1 MNYKNLKDAIVAVI
15 KQNGNEE
22 ITGNIL
28 QQVLVA
34 MVNSLG
40 SGYQFR
46 GIATPETN
54 PGTPDQRVFY
64 LASATGTYSDFGFI
78 VSDEICALVYDTA
91 WHKQT
96 IIALDQE
103 PTEDSGNLI
112 SSGAIYTALQNL
124 ADVYMKLVESAEE
137 NHLASFD
144 GDGQVKDAGI
154 GLDNLALPAG
164 HYPDLFAGFA
174 GNLVDT
180 RSAGT
185 RQQFAF
191 RQSGGD
197 GVNYMRK
204 ILGRTEAFN
213 QLVQNGNFADTSIW
227 TTQNSAALTVNSNV
241 GTLTLNAQYG
251 TIKQSAPLVAGHAY
265 FFAVTYKTATSRF
278 ILGIGQYNSVNNRK
292 ALTATADGA
301 WHTESIV
308 WSGTDTAIITG
319 DKDIFVGNRDESA
332 GSIELKNIILI
343 DLTLEGLGITT
354 ADQFRALH
362 PLPYYNYNAG
372 VLKNNAAT
380 GLETTGFNQWDE
392 EAELG
397 TISTTTGENVPDS
410 SKIRSKNYIPVI
422 GGDTYFAACI
432 SSYTGV
438 IQFIEYDVNK
448 NFVKEVGKIIGNEYT
463 PSSSAAYIRFFLQSS
478 YGTTYNNDICINLS
492 DASRNG
498 IYEPYWKREIVLG
511 LDNLACHDENN
522 NAVVV
527 NGLDG
532 VGTSQDELIVE
543 DGWGTKINKRRARVN
558 LGDLSWEYI
567 SGANARF
574 KATPSPATVSP
585 GNSNMPP
592 IVCSKY
598 APDTYT
604 NIYAGTGDKQVGIGG
619 DANIYVRDTAYTDA
633 ATFKTAMAGVYLDYP
648 LATPKVLT
656 LDNPI
661 PALIEVDNLGTE
673 KRLPEDTADNPQAPF
688 ECDSNYSISTAN
700 LVRKLS
706 EL

>member
-1 MNYKNLKDAIVAVI
+1 MNYENLKDAIVAVI

-124 ADVYMKLVESAEE
+124 ADVFMELVEDADEDHIATFDE
-137 NHLASFD
+137 N
-144 GDGQVKDAGI
+144 GQVKDS
-154 GLDNLALPAG
+154 GLSLDDIAKAKGSFPE
-164 HYPDLFAGFA
+164 LFAGFA

-185 RQQFAF
+185 HQGPFAF

-197 GVNYMRK
+197 RVNYMRK
-204 ILGRTEAFN
+204 ILGKTEAFN
-213 QLVQNGNFADTSIW
+213 QLFDKSLLYASQTYRGVTAAGNIDTGAITFS
-227 TTQNSAALTVNSNV
+227 
-241 GTLTLNAQYG
+241 G
-251 TIKQSAPLVAGHAY
+251 
-265 FFAVTYKTATSRF
+265 TATGNEQF
-278 ILGIGQYNSVNNRK
+278 N
-292 ALTATADGA
+292 LTAASQVKMVVGHKYLLRGATADTPYLRLADQTAVFDTGNGMIWTCNRDNTA
-301 WHTESIV
+301 VILSCAIV
-308 WSGTDTAIITG
+308 SGRTYSGTIYVKI
-319 DKDIFVGNRDESA
+319 V
-332 GSIELKNIILI
+332 
-343 DLTLEGLGITT
+343 DLTLMYGAGNEPATV
-354 ADQFRALH
+354 AEFEALH
-362 PLPYYNYNAG
+362 PLGYYSPASK
-372 VLKNNAAT
+372 LINNAAT

-392 EAELG
+392 EWMLG
-397 TISTTTGENVPDS
+397 GYLTTTGKYNAWTDR
-410 SKIRSKNYIPVI
+410 ICSKNPIAVLPNTQYYSKATNATIFLYDAEMNFL
-422 GGDTYFAACI
+422 GT
-432 SSYTGV
+432 SSGTSTS
-438 IQFIEYDVNK
+438 FS
-448 NFVKEVGKIIGNEYT
+448 T
-463 PSSSAAYIRFFLQSS
+463 PSNCHYIHLTY
-478 YGTTYNNDICINLS
+478 YGATTYNHDICINLS

-498 IYEPYWKREIVLG
+498 TYEPYWERDIVLG

-532 VGTSQDELIVE
+532 VGTAQDEAVVE
-543 DGWGTKINKRRARVN
+543 NGMVTKIIKKFKEID
-558 LGDLSWEYI
+558 LGDFNWTYDNGI
-567 SGANARF
+567 MNTDAVINDVYVHGANSLPNAVCANFIAGRY
-574 KATPSPATVSP
+574 
-585 GNSNMPP
+585 NSLANKEFA
-592 IVCSKY
+592 I
-598 APDTYT
+598 
-604 NIYAGTGDKQVGIGG
+604 GDNG
-619 DANIYVRDTAYTDA
+619 ANIKRIYVMDSAYTDA
-633 ATFKTAMAGVYLDYP
+633 ATFKAAVTGVKLRYE

>member
-1 MNYKNLKDAIVAVI
+1 MNYENLKDAIVAVI

-40 SGYQFR
+40 NGYQFK
-46 GIATPETN
+46 GIATPATD
-54 PGTPDQRVFY
+54 PGTPDQKVFY
-64 LASATGTYSDFGFI
+64 LASATGTYPNFGFI
-78 VSDEICALVYDTA
+78 VSDEICALVYDNA

-124 ADVYMKLVESAEE
+124 ADAYMQLVESAEE
-137 NHLASFD
+137 NHLAVFD

-154 GLDNLALPAG
+154 GLDDLALPAG

-185 RQQFAF
+185 RQSFAF

-213 QLVQNGNFADTSIW
+213 QKIKISDLRSTLVDSSGVTLTNNGDGSFTITGTASANTSI
-227 TTQNSAALTVNSNV
+227 ALVESTVEPSVV
-241 GTLTLNAQYG
+241 GHSVLLSLGGGLKFLYYGDG
-251 TIKQSAPLVAGHAY
+251 TIYTNRAVVTAGSTSAYRIVLRIEAG
-265 FFAVTYKTATSRF
+265 VTYNAT
-278 ILGIGQYNSVNNRK
+278 
-292 ALTATADGA
+292 
-301 WHTESIV
+301 V
-308 WSGTDTAIITG
+308 WPQAY
-319 DKDIFVGNRDESA
+319 
-332 GSIELKNIILI
+332 
-343 DLTLEGLGITT
+343 DLTLEGLGLTT

-362 PLPYYNYNAG
+362 PLGYYNYNAG

-392 EAELG
+392 EWENGAIRG
-397 TISTTTGENVPDS
+397 SNGINDDSISNT
-410 SKIRSKNYIPVI
+410 IRSKNYIPVFPN
-422 GGDTYFAACI
+422 TVYYARSA
-432 SSYTGV
+432 TGLSCRRR
-438 IQFIEYDVNK
+438 FYDANK
-448 NFVKEVGKIIGNEYT
+448 NYLGENTSIETNTNQTFTTPVG
-463 PSSSAAYIRFFLQSS
+463 AYYMRFYMVNT
-478 YGTTYNNDICINLS
+478 YGTVYNHDICINLS

-498 IYEPYWKREIVLG
+498 EYEPYWKRDIVLG
-511 LDNLACHDENN
+511 LDNLACHDEDN

-543 DGWGTKINKRRARVN
+543 NGWGTKINKRRKRVN
-558 LGDLSWEYI
+558 LGDLTWTKST
-567 SGANARF
+567 SGGYDFFFSGVVSEMKQTYSGVARLICQKYTTSNAEAAALF
-574 KATPSPATVSP
+574 
-585 GNSNMPP
+585 
-592 IVCSKY
+592 SK
-598 APDTYT
+598 
-604 NIYAGTGDKQVGIGG
+604 DKQIGENGGRLYVYDSALSGG
-619 DANIYVRDTAYTDA
+619 DAA
-633 ATFKTAMAGVYLDYP
+633 AFKAAMSGVYADVE

-706 EL
+706 Q

>member
-1 MNYKNLKDAIVAVI
+1 MNYENLKDAIVAVI

-22 ITGNIL
+22 ITGNLL
-28 QQVLVA
+28 QQVLLA

-64 LASATGTYSDFGFI
+64 LASATGTYADFGVI

-96 IIALDQE
+96 IVVLDQE

-112 SSGAIYTALQNL
+112 SSGAIYTALQDL
-124 ADVYMKLVESAEE
+124 ADVYMKLVEDADEDHIATFDE
-137 NHLASFD
+137 N
-144 GDGQVKDAGI
+144 GQVKDS
-154 GLDNLALPAG
+154 GLSLDDVAKAKGSFPE
-164 HYPDLFAGFA
+164 LFAGFA

-204 ILGRTEAFN
+204 ILGRTRAWN
-213 QLVQNGNFADTSIW
+213 QKANGISVSGASPVVISNR
-227 TTQNSAALTVNSNV
+227 TTN
-241 GTLTLNAQYG
+241 G
-251 TIKQSAPLVAGHAY
+251 
-265 FFAVTYKTATSRF
+265 F
-278 ILGIGQYNSVNNRK
+278 
-292 ALTATADGA
+292 TATAP
-301 WHTESIV
+301 
-308 WSGTDTAIITG
+308 
-319 DKDIFVGNRDESA
+319 A
-332 GSIELKNIILI
+332 GSQNKAVQNSIFSTVGHKYYVSFEYTSNLAFKVQDMNEGDISMAAASNFVRWSKAGFKEYPIYSVLYWYLYATTTEVWTLVVRNYMCV
-343 DLTLEGLGITT
+343 DLTLMFGAGNEPTV
-354 ADQFRALH
+354 AEFEALH
-362 PLPYYNYNAG
+362 PLGYYNYNAG

-392 EAELG
+392 EWENGYYNVTNNGAPFPG
-397 TISTTTGENVPDS
+397 TNV
-410 SKIRSKNYIPVI
+410 RGKNKIPVL
-422 GGDTYFAACI
+422 GGQTYYGK
-432 SSYTGV
+432 SSNVYNAKLVILFFDSDDNYLSYVEVQNATFTTPTNCAHIKFYT
-438 IQFIEYDVNK
+438 Y
-448 NFVKEVGKIIGNEYT
+448 
-463 PSSSAAYIRFFLQSS
+463 LQ
-478 YGTTYNNDICINLS
+478 YGTTYNHDICINIS

-532 VGTSQDELIVE
+532 VGTAQDELVVE
-543 DGWGTKINKRRARVN
+543 NGWGTKINKNRARVD
-558 LGDLSWEYI
+558 LGSLEWEYI

-585 GNSNMPP
+585 GNSNMSP

-619 DANIYVRDTAYTDA
+619 DANIYVRDTAYSDA
-633 ATFKTAMAGVYLDYP
+633 ATFKAAMAGVYLDYP
-648 LATPKVLT
+648 FATPKVLT

-661 PALIEVDNLGTE
+661 PTLIEVDNLGTE
-673 KRLPEDTADNPQAPF
+673 KRLPEDTADNTQGPF
-688 ECDSNYSISTAN
+688 ESDSNYSISTAN

>member
-1 MNYKNLKDAIVAVI
+1 MNYENLKDAIIAVI

-124 ADVYMKLVESAEE
+124 ADVYMKLVEDADEDHIATFGE
-137 NHLASFD
+137 N
-144 GDGQVKDAGI
+144 GQVKDS
-154 GLDNLALPAG
+154 GLSLDDVAKAKGSFPE
-164 HYPDLFAGFA
+164 LFVGFA

-185 RQQFAF
+185 PQGPYAF

-197 GVNYMRK
+197 GVDYMVRIK
-204 ILGRTEAFN
+204 GKTEAFN
-213 QLVQNGNFADTSIW
+213 QLVGDNDTEVTVPSGHQYFAIIG
-227 TTQNSAALTVNSNV
+227 
-241 GTLTLNAQYG
+241 GTA
-251 TIKQSAPLVAGHAY
+251 SV
-265 FFAVTYKTATSRF
+265 ATSDGSP
-278 ILGIGQYNSVNNRK
+278 ISV
-292 ALTATADGA
+292 TGGVD
-301 WHTESIV
+301 IV
-308 WSGTDTAIITG
+308 
-319 DKDIFVGNRDESA
+319 V
-332 GSIELKNIILI
+332 
-343 DLTLEGLGITT
+343 DLTLEGLGLTT
-354 ADQFRALH
+354 AAAFRALH

-380 GLETTGFNQWDE
+380 GIKTRGFNQWDE
-392 EAELG
+392 EWEQG
-397 TISTTTGENVPDS
+397 GININTGQNVTS
-410 SKIRSKNYIPVI
+410 SVDMRSKNYIPVVH
-422 GGDTYFAACI
+422 GGTYYFRGPA
-432 SSYTGV
+432 SSLVLLG
-438 IQFIEYDVNK
+438 YDVNK
-448 NFVKEVGKIIGNEYT
+448 QFIGTYFSGSWGIGIGASWADGQT
-463 PSSSAAYIRFFLQSS
+463 ITLPPAIAYLRFRSGAP
-478 YGTTYNNDICINLS
+478 YGTTYNHDICINLS
-492 DASRNG
+492 DPSRNG
-498 IYEPYWKREIVLG
+498 TYEPYWERTLALG
-511 LDNLACHDENN
+511 LNSIPCHDEDN

-532 VGTSQDELIVE
+532 VGSSYDEAVVE
-543 DGWGTKINKRRARVN
+543 NGMVTKIIKRRGRRAYQA
-558 LGDLSWEYI
+558 GDESD
-567 SGANARF
+567 
-574 KATPSPATVSP
+574 ATLITD
-585 GNSNMPP
+585 G
-592 IVCSKY
+592 
-598 APDTYT
+598 T
-604 NIYAGTGDKQVGIGG
+604 NT
-619 DANIYVRDTAYTDA
+619 
-633 ATFKTAMAGVYLDYP
+633 DYP
-648 LATPKVLT
+648 LATPLT
-656 LDNPI
+656 LTVDTPF
-661 PALIEVDNLGTE
+661 PAFVEVDNLGTE
-673 KRLPEDTADNPQAPF
+673 KRLPEDTADNPQGPF
-688 ECDSNYSISTAN
+688 ESDSNYSISTAN